1 MQVLDVMVSNK
12 KDIIALQQMSLFKED
27 LMYKNLIRNAI
38 MIRDTF
44 PETSQVSKQKK
55 NIRRN
60 R

>member
-55 NIRRN
+55 KYTQK
-60 R
+60 